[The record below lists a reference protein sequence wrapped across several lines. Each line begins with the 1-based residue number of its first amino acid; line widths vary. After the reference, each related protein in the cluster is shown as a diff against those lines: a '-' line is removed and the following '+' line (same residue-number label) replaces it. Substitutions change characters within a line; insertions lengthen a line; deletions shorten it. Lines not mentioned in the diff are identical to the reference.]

1 MAHTNPSH
9 HRLELVIDRLSAA
22 LLDNQFNTSKELWY
36 QGHSSRFFLRKKTHR
51 KKKLNFNPAHH
62 ILYFLNLFF
71 SLLCYLWNIYKIRL
85 LS

>member
-36 QGHSSRFFLRKKTHR
+36 QGHSSRFFSQEKDAQKE
-51 KKKLNFNPAHH
+51 
-62 ILYFLNLFF
+62 
-71 SLLCYLWNIYKIRL
+71 KIKF
-85 LS
+85 